1 MQLFCLFAL
10 LCLLNTINASCE
22 LINGKCTNECDLLN
36 NKCVS
41 KSCLPFMSKL
51 GDSQTTPFKG
61 TIEYIN
67 ETLDL
72 NITIKYTDPQF
83 ADAANQ
89 GITVGENAASCLSLK
104 LYKYPNKNYDIQDL
118 SSYTI
123 NYINDGSSARAYQFT
138 IPSKDFVKE
147 LQLSDDGSTYFFN
160 GYFSLNFN
168 IEDNIQR
175 IILFDFLVG
184 VERTSTGQRNTTF
197 GSLSSTSNFT
207 CQSECT
213 TTVSSSLQF
222 CPDQMCV
229 SPIDKPNL
237 YLNDQIWLKHSLTK
251 QGTENYYLINPE
263 IYFTGD
269 KLFKK
274 ANIKEQI
281 ISQKG
286 YAMYLIDVEIAWTPI
301 TISAK
306 AMISSIAGSR
316 ILHEQSRLLELAQ
329 SSTLAITSEV
339 GCVKD
344 KETNE
349 CINCDQSQ
357 NVNNYDPPQL
367 DGCPLNAKIL
377 IIGTLILVAFFI

>member
-1 MQLFCLFAL
+1 M
-10 LCLLNTINASCE
+10 
-22 LINGKCTNECDLLN
+22 K
-36 NKCVS
+36 
-41 KSCLPFMSKL
+41 KL
-51 GDSQTTPFKG
+51 GDTQTNPFKG
-61 TIEYIN
+61 TIDYIN
-67 ETLDL
+67 DTLDL
-72 NITIKYTDPQF
+72 NITIHYTDPQF
-83 ADAANQ
+83 ADAANK
-89 GITVGENAASCLSLK
+89 GITEGENAASCLSLN
-104 LYKYPNKNYDIQDL
+104 LYKYPNKNYDTQDL

-123 NYINDGSSARAYQFT
+123 NYINDNLSVRAYQFS

-147 LQLSDDGSTYFFN
+147 LQLSEDGTSYFFN

-168 IEDNIQR
+168 IESNLQR
-175 IILFDFLVG
+175 VIFFDFFVG
-184 VERTSTGQRNTTF
+184 IERTSTGKRDTTF
-197 GSLSSTSNFT
+197 GSLSSSQNLP

-213 TTVSSSLQF
+213 TSVTSSLQF
-222 CPDQMCV
+222 CPDQMCE
-229 SPIDKPNL
+229 STIDKPDL
-237 YLNDQIWLKHSLTK
+237 YLNDQIWLKHTLTK

-274 ANIKEQI
+274 ADIKEQV

-286 YAMYLIDVEIAWTPI
+286 YAMYLINIEIAWTPI

-306 AMISSIAGSR
+306 AMVSSIAGSR

-329 SSTLAITSEV
+329 TSTIGITPEI

-357 NVNNYDPPQL
+357 NVNNYDLPQL
-367 DGCPLNAKIL
+367 DGCPLNANIL
-377 IIGTLILVAFFI
+377 IVGTLILVCFFI